1 MPRSAHQAAQQK
13 RREARCVRL
22 RIAGHSFD
30 DIARRV
36 GYANRGGAY
45 KAYVRGM
52 DRLGMEEVE
61 EIFRLNY
68 ERYNAMLYAIWPEVS
83 LGDLSAIREALTIL
97 DRLDRLAGVHLQR
110 CDCRGSGI
118 AGADTQQVAEVDGAL
133 LVIEVDEQRY
143 RQSMIQL
150 AHMYGRQPG
159 DHGQVGHDDDVPPT
173 SQ

>member
-1 MPRSAHQAAQQK
+1 MAPSAEQVA
-13 RREARCVRL
+13 RRRRRDARCVGL

-52 DRLGMEEVE
+52 ERLGMEEVE

-83 LGDLSAIREALTIL
+83 LGDLSAIREALRIL
-97 DRLDRLAGVHLQR
+97 DRLDRLAGVDLQR
-110 CDCRGSGI
+110 CDCRGDGQAAASHQQ
-118 AGADTQQVAEVDGAL
+118 AADAQGAL
-133 LVIEVDEQRY
+133 MVIEVDEQRY
-143 RQSMIQL
+143 QQAMADLVQINGT
-150 AHMYGRQPG
+150 APK
-159 DHGQVGHDDDVPPT
+159 DPGQVTHDHDDPAD
-173 SQ
+173 